1 MLSALDRVIL
11 WRQPYEYVCNLKNLT
26 VLRLQFVIQDLTI
39 LTQFDYQNIGFCK
52 WVTRNVLYCLILYV
66 KAAIFFFFCSILH
79 FIHYENEL
87 TCSLL
92 IKNKELRMG

>member
-11 WRQPYEYVCNLKNLT
+11 WRQLYEYVCNLKNLT
-26 VLRLQFVIQDLTI
+26 GLRLQFLIQDLTI

-66 KAAIFFFFCSILH
+66 KAAIFFFFSILH
-79 FIHYENEL
+79 FTHYENEL
-87 TCSLL
+87 ACSLL